1 MFCSSCGREII
12 ESSNFCSTCGTRQSG
27 RTAHKHLTRSAT
39 DYKIAGVCGGIAE
52 YLDIDSTVVR
62 LVWVI
67 LSIVPGGVVGGFV
80 AYLLAWIIIP
90 KANVLT
96 PAASSAPVAGTSA
109 SR

>member
-1 MFCSSCGREII
+1 MYCSSCGREIT
-12 ESSNFCSTCGTRQSG
+12 ESSNFCSTCGARQSG

-39 DYKIAGVCGGIAE
+39 DYKIAGVCGGVAE

-67 LSIVPGGVVGGFV
+67 LSIVPGGVVGGLV

-90 KANVLT
+90 KANT
-96 PAASSAPVAGTSA
+96 PVHATSSAPAAHAG
-109 SR
+109 